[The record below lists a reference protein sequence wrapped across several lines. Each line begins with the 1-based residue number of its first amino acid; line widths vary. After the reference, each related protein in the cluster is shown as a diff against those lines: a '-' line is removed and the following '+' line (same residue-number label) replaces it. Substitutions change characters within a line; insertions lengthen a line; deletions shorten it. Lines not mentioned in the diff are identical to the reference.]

1 MGMTA
6 DGYKQRREAYRAE
19 ALRHH
24 SLLCHFFGQKVDPVA
39 DLVKRLNEQLR
50 AREVNHMKAEIK
62 EINDEAS

>member
-1 MGMTA
+1 MGMSA
-6 DGYKQRREAYRAE
+6 DGYKRRREAYKAE

-24 SLLCHFFGQKVDPVA
+24 ALLCYFFNKPVDPVA

-50 AREVNHMKAEIK
+50 AREINQMKAEIK

>member
-6 DGYKQRREAYRAE
+6 DGYKRRREAYKAE

-24 SLLCHFFGQKVDPVA
+24 ELLHYFFGKQFEPVTEV
-39 DLVKRLNEQLR
+39 VKRLNEQLR
-50 AREVNHMKAEIK
+50 AREVNQMKAEIK